1 MQKNDSM
8 NNSML
13 QLAESC
19 FKLRERDIGEY
30 ARLRGS
36 GMNFFT
42 GVYDAAGAGSLFLM
56 DIKAPLGLMKMQT
69 SVFSPTEL
77 DGPILSLDFVEA
89 FGTCTLVL
97 ELYDTTLSH
106 PDFQQLEK
114 VKAEYSSLPDYDP
127 GEHWF
132 DSIRLPVSA
141 HKKGRKLRAEMLQ
154 MVQEYAALYF
164 ELLQHCKSC
173 DAAEKKAENAKF
185 ADGLLQNGG
194 PAVNQFRKMVGEE
207 KTAAFIRTCMFCC
220 E

>member
-1 MQKNDSM
+1 
-8 NNSML
+8 
-13 QLAESC
+13 
-19 FKLRERDIGEY
+19 
-30 ARLRGS
+30 
-36 GMNFFT
+36 
-42 GVYDAAGAGSLFLM
+42 
-56 DIKAPLGLMKMQT
+56 MKMQT

-173 DAAEKKAENAKF
+173 DAAEKRAENAKF

-194 PAVNQFRKMVGEE
+194 PAVNQFRKMVCEE